1 MHIFIIFREEE
12 KVVCFNK
19 AKTPPLFSSKKR
31 RLMSDRRIR
40 STPREETTIKKRLE
54 KIQPF
59 YVFDL
64 KSGLFVM
71 LSCLLHHFT
80 AIPMPAYAVVIPST
94 TAESS
99 CFVRVLSR
107 ERKEKR
113 RVTA

>member
-1 MHIFIIFREEE
+1 
-12 KVVCFNK
+12 
-19 AKTPPLFSSKKR
+19 
-31 RLMSDRRIR
+31 MSDRRIR
-40 STPREETTIKKRLE
+40 STPREETTIKNGWKKSSRVM
-54 KIQPF
+54 F
-59 YVFDL
+59 FDL
-64 KSGLFVM
+64 KSGIFVM
-71 LSCLLHHFT
+71 LSCHLHHFT